1 MIIIKLKQFN
11 LKNKESKQEIA
22 YNAIKQSIIDNEL
35 KPNAILVERQL
46 SEVLNISRTPVR
58 QALLKLV
65 NEGFVEFVPK
75 KGMFVSEIHLS
86 DVIEIYNIRSVLEPF
101 IIDLCLENNDPEI
114 YNLMKQNLELQEKA
128 LNEGDY
134 KMFLKHDLD
143 FHRIY
148 IEGSGYKILKEF
160 LRSISVQIERLTFT
174 TIGDEERARKSF
186 LQHTKILEAYAQ
198 KNVDKAKA
206 IIEEHMNGIKE
217 YYIRKLTK
225 NEKLFL
231 QSNKY

>member
-1 MIIIKLKQFN
+1 VIIIKLKQFN